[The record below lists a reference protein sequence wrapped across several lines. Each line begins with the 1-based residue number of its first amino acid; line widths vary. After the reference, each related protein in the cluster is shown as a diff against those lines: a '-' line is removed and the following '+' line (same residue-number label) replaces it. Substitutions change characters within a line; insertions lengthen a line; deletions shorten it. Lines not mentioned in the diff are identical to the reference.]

1 MRERLNSNPILQLAV
16 IGVLLLG
23 GVFFVMSTMGGG
35 ESEEEGASA
44 SAVSATVNGATATG
58 ATPGAAVE
66 SAVEGLEAGAATATV
81 PPTGAPAD
89 APARLPRPVLNAWKA
104 NQTVVLLFVR
114 DGGIDDRLVAQATHG
129 LSGLPRVTTFVVP
142 AGKIARYTAVSEGVG
157 VERVPALVV
166 ISPRH
171 LDQQVPTASVQY
183 GFQSSASVVQAIVDA
198 GYKGPTVDYHP

>member
-1 MRERLNSNPILQLAV
+1 MQLGL

-35 ESEEEGASA
+35 ESEEAPSEP
-44 SAVSATVNGATATG
+44 AVTATVNGVTATG

-66 SAVEGLEAGAATATV
+66 GAVEGLEAGATAV
-81 PPTGAPAD
+81 PPSGVVAD
-89 APARLPRPVLNAWKA
+89 APARLPRSVLEAWKD
-104 NQTVVLLFVR
+104 NQTVVILFVR
-114 DGGIDDRLVAQATHG
+114 DGGIDDRRVAQTTDG
-129 LSGLPRVTTFVVP
+129 LSGLPGVTTFVVP
-142 AGKIARYTAVSEGVG
+142 ASQLSRYTAVSEGVG
-157 VERVPALVV
+157 LERVPALVV

-183 GFQSSASVVQAIVDA
+183 GFQSPASVNQAIVDA